1 MLRVVVIALERLFVA
16 TGSEKAGGASET
28 KLADLKIATSWN
40 HIEAALAYSRGYPL
54 CPGQEGVRPDG
65 LLEKGFDW
73 YVQKQRQ
80 TRRGL
85 AEYTALQWRFSQLE
99 GEAIARIR
107 KQARC
112 NYQSDRHD
120 RRAVG
125 RQDQSQPALSLL
137 VALAAAIAGAFALGA
152 KLIGS

>member
-1 MLRVVVIALERLFVA
+1 VVVIALERLFVA
-16 TGSEKAGGASET
+16 TGSEKRGGASET

-54 CPGQEGVRPDG
+54 LVLVEEGVRPDG

-73 YVQKQRQ
+73 YVQSVKLDAASLN
-80 TRRGL
+80 TPLFNGVL
-85 AEYTALQWRFSQLE
+85 ASWKAKLSRASESKPAATTNPTDMTVAQLVGSLKASQLW
-99 GEAIARIR
+99 
-107 KQARC
+107 
-112 NYQSDRHD
+112 
-120 RRAVG
+120 
-125 RQDQSQPALSLL
+125 SLL